1 VCFDIRIQDANL
13 GITTLPHDESCAGNH
28 ICPGRAHVEPQ
39 EVFRLSHAHSC
50 HLATCLELPLL
61 SLSPLS
67 QSRLRLRLESLR
79 EPPHIPLDWSMVSQ
93 ELHIRPIDQQL
104 ARSALLLV
112 LVPTQR
118 GEPPILADDD
128 LLAAREFVLGTA
140 EGFDG
145 CCAVLNDVRISPLNI
160 EGRG

>member
-1 VCFDIRIQDANL
+1 MNTVQ
-13 GITTLPHDESCAGNH
+13 TVTLSWQSNCSASRS
-28 ICPGRAHVEPQ
+28 IS
-39 EVFRLSHAHSC
+39 LSHALHWHPVIC
-50 HLATCLELPLL
+50 LART
-61 SLSPLS
+61 SPPTPPS

-79 EPPHIPLDWSMVSQ
+79 KAPHIPLNWSTVSQ

-112 LVPTQR
+112 LIPTQR
-118 GEPPILADDD
+118 GETPVLADDD

-145 CCAVLNDVRISPLNI
+145 CCAVLGVRSVSAYFPQ
-160 EGRG
+160 EKH